1 MKCFYH
7 TERDAVGVCKSCQ
20 RGLCADCAIDL
31 DKGIACQNRCEE
43 DVRQLNQLVASGI
56 RQQPANAFLI
66 ARMRRT
72 RLVAGLFYLAMGIG
86 FIWWGLQQP
95 FMHFI
100 AVLGVLFVLY
110 GLFAL
115 SQVPKAFT
123 VATNAN
129 IKV

>member
-7 TERDAVGVCKSCQ
+7 IERDAVGVCKSCQ
-20 RGLCADCAIDL
+20 RGLCPDCAIDL
-31 DKGIACQNRCEE
+31 GKGIACPDRCED

-56 RQQPANAFLI
+56 SQQPANAFLI

-72 RLVAGLFYLAMGIG
+72 RLAAGLFYFAMGIG
-86 FIWWGLQQP
+86 FIWWGLQRP

-100 AVLGVLFVLY
+100 AVMGVLFVLY

-115 SQVPKAFT
+115 SQMPKAST
-123 VATNAN
+123 VSTDAN
-129 IKV
+129 TKV